1 MIPSSCTTH
10 QNVLQ
15 NLLPF
20 SSSDNYSRKVNIISF
35 FELFYQSTVNEILI
49 FMLIKELH
57 NFPNRF
63 KWKVLAA
70 D

>member
-1 MIPSSCTTH
+1 MIPSSRAIH

-20 SSSDNYSRKVNIISF
+20 FSSDNYSRKVNIISF
-35 FELFYQSTVNEILI
+35 FESFYQSAVNKILI
-49 FMLIKELH
+49 FILIKELH